1 MNEEIK
7 DHYQMTL
14 LQTPRR
20 IVDESRHI
28 REIYIQPERLNP
40 EDANNS
46 VFDSLSSQVT
56 MRGRSEEVGPPLF
69 TNLIVDSEVVIKVT
83 DIG

>member
-46 VFDSLSSQVT
+46 VFDSLSS
-56 MRGRSEEVGPPLF
+56 
-69 TNLIVDSEVVIKVT
+69 
-83 DIG
+83 